1 ALSLHSADLTDPVFL
16 FGAVHLVRFG
26 SVLFSLFTADE
37 TPRLAPREGV
47 AMTLKQ
53 FMIFAAVARHRNV
66 TRASQEL
73 HISQPSVSQHLKLL
87 EEGYKVKLFQ
97 KSNRGIVL
105 TGPGNLF
112 LNKIT
117 PILTLVDEL
126 ERVFANGS
134 KDSQVDSLVIGGTY
148 GPAALLL
155 PLLMGIFK
163 RSYPHVELMLR
174 SANRPYMERLVFFS
188 EGDIALV
195 TGRPTSSN
203 LIVEPYRKE
212 KLIAFVARNHPLA
225 SKRELSLSDFAR
237 VPLVIHGRK
246 NSSNTVVSILQ
257 DLKRKGV
264 EPVVAV
270 RSESPDAVKTAV
282 REKIGMG
289 ILYQDVLRRDLGRG
303 EFISVKL
310 SGLKLEAESFVIW
323 HSDKPLSSAAL
334 GFLRLL
340 RWWRTK
346 QLEKVR
352 DPKVVPDKSVFL
364 EERLSQLRIQS

>member
-1 ALSLHSADLTDPVFL
+1 
-16 FGAVHLVRFG
+16 
-26 SVLFSLFTADE
+26 
-37 TPRLAPREGV
+37 
-47 AMTLKQ
+47 MTLKQ

-174 SANRPYMERLVFFS
+174 SANRPYMERLVLSS
-188 EGDIALV
+188 EVDIALV

>member
-1 ALSLHSADLTDPVFL
+1 M
-16 FGAVHLVRFG
+16 
-26 SVLFSLFTADE
+26 E
-37 TPRLAPREGV
+37 EV
-47 AMTLKQ
+47 AMTFKQ
-53 FMIFAAVARHRNV
+53 FVIFAAVARHHNI

-87 EEGYKVKLFQ
+87 EESYKVKLFQ
-97 KSNRGIVL
+97 KSSRGIVL

-112 LNKIT
+112 LTKIT

-134 KDSQVDSLVIGGTY
+134 KDSQVDSLAIGGTY
-148 GPAALLL
+148 GPSALLL

-163 RSYPHVELMLR
+163 RNYPHVELMLR
-174 SANRPYMERLVFFS
+174 SANRPYMERLVLS
-188 EGDIALV
+188 SQVDIALV

-212 KLIAFVARNHPLA
+212 KLVAFVARNYVLA
-225 SKRELSLSDFAR
+225 SKRELSLADFAR

-246 NSSNTVVSILQ
+246 NSSNTVMSILR
-257 DLKRKGV
+257 DLQRKGV

-282 REKIGMG
+282 REKVGMG
-289 ILYQDVLRRDLGRG
+289 ILYQDAVRHDLVNG

-310 SGLKLEAESFVIW
+310 RGLKLEAESFVIC
-323 HSDKPLSSAAL
+323 HRDKPLSSAAL

-340 RWWRTK
+340 HWWRTK
-346 QLEKVR
+346 RQGKVR
-352 DPKVVPDKSVFL
+352 YPKVAPYKSVFSGRRNISSPQPTL
-364 EERLSQLRIQS
+364 N

>member
-1 ALSLHSADLTDPVFL
+1 
-16 FGAVHLVRFG
+16 
-26 SVLFSLFTADE
+26 
-37 TPRLAPREGV
+37 
-47 AMTLKQ
+47 MTLKQ

-134 KDSQVDSLVIGGTY
+134 KDAQVDSLVIGGTY
-148 GPAALLL
+148 GPSALLL
-155 PLLMGIFK
+155 PSVMAIFQ
-163 RSYPHVELMLR
+163 RSYPHVELELR
-174 SANRPYMERLVFFS
+174 SANRPYMERLVLSS
-188 EGDIALV
+188 EVDMALV

-212 KLIAFVARNHPLA
+212 KLVAFVARNHPLA

-246 NSSNTVVSILQ
+246 NSLNTVVSMLRDLQ
-257 DLKRKGV
+257 RKGL
-264 EPVVAV
+264 EPAVAV
-270 RSESPDAVKTAV
+270 RCESPDAVKTAV
-282 REKIGMG
+282 REKVGMG
-289 ILYQDVLRRDLGRG
+289 ILYQDAVRHDLANG
-303 EFISVKL
+303 EFISVRL
-310 SGLKLEAESFVIW
+310 RGLKLEAESFVIW
-323 HSDKPLSSAAL
+323 HRHKPPSSAAL

-340 RWWRTK
+340 CWWRTK
-346 QLEKVR
+346 RQAKIM
-352 DPKVVPDKSVFL
+352 DPKVAPERGVFL
-364 EERLSQLRIQS
+364 AEGLPQILIQP

>member
-1 ALSLHSADLTDPVFL
+1 MSWREFLLTDQKILRSILWSSVERMVLRHCYCPYSWVFL
-16 FGAVHLVRFG
+16 REATPTSSLCFGQL
-26 SVLFSLFTADE
+26 
-37 TPRLAPREGV
+37 
-47 AMTLKQ
+47 
-53 FMIFAAVARHRNV
+53 I
-66 TRASQEL
+66 
-73 HISQPSVSQHLKLL
+73 
-87 EEGYKVKLFQ
+87 
-97 KSNRGIVL
+97 
-105 TGPGNLF
+105 GP
-112 LNKIT
+112 I
-117 PILTLVDEL
+117 
-126 ERVFANGS
+126 
-134 KDSQVDSLVIGGTY
+134 
-148 GPAALLL
+148 
-155 PLLMGIFK
+155 
-163 RSYPHVELMLR
+163 
-174 SANRPYMERLVFFS
+174 RPYMERLVLSS
-188 EGDIALV
+188 EVDIALV

-212 KLIAFVARNHPLA
+212 ELIAFVARNHPLA

-352 DPKVVPDKSVFL
+352 DPKVVPDKRVFL
-364 EERLSQLRIQS
+364 EERLSQLRIQP